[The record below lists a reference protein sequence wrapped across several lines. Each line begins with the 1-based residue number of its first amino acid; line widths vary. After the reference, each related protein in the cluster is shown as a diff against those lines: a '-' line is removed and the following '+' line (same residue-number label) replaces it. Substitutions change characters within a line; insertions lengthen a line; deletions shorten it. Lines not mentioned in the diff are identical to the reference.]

1 MLDFCK
7 EQDKM
12 ARRLMELYLC
22 DPNKNAK
29 CKKTIC
35 GSRCIATTE
44 KKHAKRVN
52 GKAVKLA
59 DDIRGI
65 EQIKSFLTASL
76 DYHVKRLKEYKA
88 LNGNGSV
95 EKLIADIKKLEIK

>member
-1 MLDFCK
+1 MLEFCK

-12 ARRLMELYLC
+12 ARRVMELYLC

-65 EQIKSFLTASL
+65 GQIKSFLTASL
-76 DYHVKRLKEYKA
+76 DFHVKRLEE
-88 LNGNGSV
+88 V
-95 EKLIADIKKLEIK
+95 KKQLQGENKQ